1 MENASKA
8 LLMAGGVLLALL
20 IIGVGVYMSNTMN
33 AVQKEQEESKQ
44 VEIITEFNKKFE
56 MYNRKILYGSD
67 ILSLANMIDDYNER
81 ETVES
86 KMYTE
91 MIINVTTKKDIIST
105 TKDKF
110 SITKGTYKAQELRE
124 KLVAKDKESVDKA
137 INEIESIYSKNG
149 RMSIQNLYN
158 LKLQSNSY
166 EQDMG
171 TYNDR
176 FKKEIQ
182 KDIYRKLNVNEDIA
196 TYVDLTAVLK
206 DFKTK
211 IFSCTNVKYDQQ
223 NGRMIEMNFT
233 EAI

>member
-1 MENASKA
+1 
-8 LLMAGGVLLALL
+8 
-20 IIGVGVYMSNTMN
+20 
-33 AVQKEQEESKQ
+33 
-44 VEIITEFNKKFE
+44 